1 MMINITA
8 ELVKNLR
15 DKTGAG
21 MMECKRALEAALG
34 DIETAV
40 DHLRKSGILKAEKKA
55 ARATKEGKCAAAV
68 KDGKAS
74 MVEILCETDFVSKTD
89 KFQDFVKDIAEKALT
104 IQADGCVSEKLN
116 EIEKENLINMIAIIG
131 ENMQLRRAATWI
143 VTGKAASYMH
153 GSGRIGVM
161 VEVTG
166 LKDEAVL
173 NDLCMHIAAFN
184 PAYICPDCIPADKI
198 RHERDIAAAQLV
210 GKPANMIDKIV
221 DGKINKWY
229 SDVCLVNQPWIR
241 DDKTSFA
248 KLHPNAKVKR
258 FLRWEVGEEI

>member
-1 MMINITA
+1 MNITA
-8 ELVKNLR
+8 ELVKSLR

-34 DIETAV
+34 DIENAV

-55 ARATKEGKCAAAV
+55 ARATKEGKCAASI

-89 KFQDFVKDIAEKALT
+89 KFQDFVKDIADKALC
-104 IQADGCVSEKLN
+104 IEADGCVSEKLN
-116 EIEKENLINMIAIIG
+116 ELEKENLIGMIAVIG
-131 ENMQLRRAATWI
+131 ENMQIRRAARWI

-153 GSGRIGVM
+153 GSGRIGVL
-161 VEVTG
+161 VEVDG
-166 LKDEAVL
+166 LDDEAVL
-173 NDLCMHIAAFN
+173 NDLCMHVAAFN
-184 PAYICPDCIPADKI
+184 PAFVCPDCIPADKI
-198 RHERDIAAAQLV
+198 QHERDIAAAQLT

-221 DGKINKWY
+221 EGKINKWY
-229 SDVCLVNQPWIR
+229 SEVCLVKQPWIR
-241 DDKTSFA
+241 DDKTSFS
-248 KLHPNAKVKR
+248 KMYPKAKVKR